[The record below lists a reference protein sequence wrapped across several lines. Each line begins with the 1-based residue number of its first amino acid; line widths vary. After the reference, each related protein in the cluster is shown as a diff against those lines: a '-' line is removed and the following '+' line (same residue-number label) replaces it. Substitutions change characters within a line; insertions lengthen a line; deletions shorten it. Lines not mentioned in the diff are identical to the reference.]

1 MLRGAIDLTTPDMIG
16 GWIYSEAFGVRS
28 LPVLAFLD
36 DACVGSGKV
45 TEFRRDLADA
55 GLGDGYLGFK
65 FRISVNSPEDV
76 RRVVV
81 KLEASD
87 AVFVQQGS
95 RITGADAI
103 ASIPRRRRPATRR
116 LNCLRWMRER
126 DWLNQA
132 EYDFLTLIDQAG
144 VYDRVL
150 GSAKTGRPSNAP
162 AAPTAVASDLLSL
175 YHMENVELREQ
186 HIDAVSDL
194 PGVLTAQQPQDGA
207 DFVVALWSEGNAR
220 IGVAEGSH
228 LTRPAATDGPAPE
241 TAELISYRLSPDRL
255 LFLNSRCRTE
265 ARSLAPEQ
273 GVRIFYAQPGEAE

>member
-16 GWIYSEAFGVRS
+16 GWISSEALVVRS

-36 DACVGSGKV
+36 DACVGAGKI

-81 KLEASD
+81 KLDGSD
-87 AVFVQQGS
+87 AVLVQQGS
-95 RITGADAI
+95 RIVDADAT
-103 ASIPRRRRPATRR
+103 ASVRQHRLPATRR

-144 VYDRVL
+144 VYDRML
-150 GSAKTGRPSNAP
+150 GGAKAGRPSNALAAP
-162 AAPTAVASDLLSL
+162 AAVAGDLLSL
-175 YHMENVELREQ
+175 YHMEHVEVQEQ
-186 HIDAVSDL
+186 HIEAVSDL
-194 PGVLTAQQPQDGA
+194 PGFLAAQEPPGGT

-220 IGVAEGSH
+220 IGVGEGSH
-228 LTRPAATDGPAPE
+228 LARPAGTDAP
-241 TAELISYRLSPDRL
+241 TADTADFVSYRLSPDRL

-265 ARSLAPEQ
+265 ARSLAPQQ
-273 GVRIFYAQPGEAE
+273 GIQVFYAQPDAAG

>member
-1 MLRGAIDLTTPDMIG
+1 MLRGAIDLTLDMIG

-36 DACVGSGKV
+36 DTCVGAGKI

-81 KLEASD
+81 KLDGSD
-87 AVFVQQGS
+87 AVLVQQGS
-95 RITGADAI
+95 RIVGADVI
-103 ASIPRRRRPATRR
+103 ASVVQHRRPATRR

-150 GSAKTGRPSNAP
+150 GNGKPGRPSNVP
-162 AAPTAVASDLLSL
+162 AAPVAVAADLRSL
-175 YHMENVELREQ
+175 FHMEHVDVQEQ
-186 HIDAVSDL
+186 HIAAVSDL
-194 PGVLTAQQPQDGA
+194 PGFVAAQEPPGGT
-207 DFVVALWSEGNAR
+207 DFVVALWSEGNAW
-220 IGVAEGSH
+220 IGVSEGSH
-228 LTRPAATDGPAPE
+228 LRRPAGTNDPGP
-241 TAELISYRLSPDRL
+241 ELADVVSYRLSPDRL

-265 ARSLAPEQ
+265 ARSLAPEHGIQ
-273 GVRIFYAQPGEAE
+273 IFYAQPDAAE